1 MIKSWADMVDEVFGF
16 KPSKQSKEDD
26 LAFLRWAEKSHPA
39 YLNNLKRAY
48 KKYKEELKNE

>member
-26 LAFLRWAEKSHPA
+26 LAFLRWAEKTHPA
-39 YLNNLKRAY
+39 YLNNLKQAY
-48 KKYKEELKNE
+48 KKYKEDME